1 MADLER
7 LDAVTFKNGIELPD
21 LTFAPI
27 FTPPILYKMVFR
39 EADMAK
45 AFDSC
50 FDRAHA
56 EGVVT
61 RIDEKYIGQLQR
73 SPGFRYLGL

>member
-1 MADLER
+1 
-7 LDAVTFKNGIELPD
+7 
-21 LTFAPI
+21 
-27 FTPPILYKMVFR
+27 
-39 EADMAK
+39 MAK

-50 FDRAHA
+50 FDRAYA